1 MHSDESMPGG
11 GIVPADTRVEL
22 TPFGAEQMVG
32 EPPLWL
38 GVQVYILDLFTVLFG
53 PFYTVRFVMFQESF

>member
-53 PFYTVRFVMFQESF
+53 PF